1 MSKLAPRTVRAQKPF
16 GARPSRTRR
25 TPRNVPAWT
34 TRSKKAAIAGT
45 FATLALSLVNGM
57 LAAADGSAWF
67 ALLACTYAVLG
78 AMRVPAIVR
87 LSGRG
92 GRRGSPVRPI
102 CGIGMVALLPIV
114 AAMVLLLAVES
125 SDTGRGEILMIAT
138 SAYVFGELAFAVVNA
153 VRARSRGMEALV
165 ALRDCSCA
173 AAAISMLSLQ
183 HSMVAT
189 FGEAGGSFAFV
200 LDVCCGAG
208 AFFAVLLLGAF
219 AIRATPAANEGSGRR
234 DHGRGTRSARSPRRR
249 SCRR

>member
-16 GARPSRTRR
+16 GARPSRTRH

-125 SDTGRGEILMIAT
+125 PDTGRGEILMIAT